1 MRQGLYCVYD
11 SKVGLY
17 AMPFFSVSDAAAAR
31 TFSDAVAQ
39 EGTLMGKHPEDFS
52 LIRLADVEDSTGA
65 VTSPVTPVEIING
78 RNVKA
83 KETSNVRQIA
93 S

>member
-17 AMPFFSVSDAAAAR
+17 SMPFFAVSDAGAAR

-39 EGTLMGKHPEDFS
+39 EGTLIGKHPEDFS

-83 KETSNVRQIA
+83 KETNSVRQIA